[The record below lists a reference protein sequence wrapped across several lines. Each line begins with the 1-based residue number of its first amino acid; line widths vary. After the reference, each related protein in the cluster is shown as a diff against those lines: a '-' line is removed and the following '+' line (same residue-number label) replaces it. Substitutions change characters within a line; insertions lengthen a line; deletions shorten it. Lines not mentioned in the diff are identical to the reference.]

1 MFTLVIK
8 SAELPNI
15 ISPTYFVEK
24 TVSNLPGDWTS
35 DLKPHQYL
43 VKALNNAVNV

>member
-1 MFTLVIK
+1 MFPVVIK

-15 ISPTYFVEK
+15 ISPTYFVEQ

-35 DLKPHQYL
+35 GLKPHQYL